1 MKVRYKVNDEV
12 VFTEQY
18 ETITEGTTGK
28 VKRFRGCSCKPDS
41 QGAVIEVDGVEY
53 VVNNFRSKVSLVN
66 G

>member
-41 QGAVIEVDGVEY
+41 QGAVIEVNGVEY
-53 VVNNFRSKVSLVN
+53 VVNNF
-66 G
+66 